1 MRAATVLLAAAA
13 MLPPVAPRPRVA
25 LLLCGHM
32 RTYRSTAP
40 SVRQRVLLSAERAGL
55 DIDVFVSTWVTGAA
69 GESAAEISSAYGT
82 SPRTNHSFL
91 QEQHVLL
98 LQERHEAVRMKVV
111 LDGVRM
117 AARDGRVFGST

>member
-1 MRAATVLLAAAA
+1 MRAAAAALLVA
-13 MLPPVAPRPRVA
+13 AATTLPSVAPRPRVA

-40 SVRQRVLLSAERAGL
+40 SVRERVLLSAERAGL
-55 DIDVFVSTWVTGAA
+55 DIDVFVSTWATGE
-69 GESAAEISSAYGT
+69 ESAAEISSAYGT

-111 LDGVRM
+111 LDGVRK